1 MKRASYFALLAS
13 IPLMGAVPEAPPQFC
28 VENIC
33 TGSPSSGSYTVR
45 DDFEGGSLDKA
56 WTTQVE
62 GGANTGVSIS
72 TDVALSGTHSV
83 KSVITRDSAG
93 DFRAEVRHAAGK
105 PAGVSLW
112 NQDVWYAVSIYLP
125 NNFVTSS
132 GRDILVQ
139 WHSFD
144 WLEPT
149 PTPEQKTS
157 PVFGIQV
164 RNGNWEIIRRPN
176 AGQPSLEATQESYTT
191 DIGPYNKGQWNNW
204 VCRIR
209 WHWTNGQSQCW
220 LNGQE
225 VYNVNGGNSA
235 NDIYPPYFKFGNY
248 RVANKADAGEPG
260 VSPRI
265 VYFDN
270 ARIQFSGGSLDA
282 MLR

>member
-13 IPLMGAVPEAPPQFC
+13 VPLMGAVPEAPPQFC

-33 TGSPSSGSYTVR
+33 TGSISPGSYTVR
-45 DDFEGGSLDKA
+45 DDFEAASLDKT
-56 WTTQVE
+56 WTTQLD
-62 GGANTGVSIS
+62 GGANTGISLS
-72 TDVALSGTHSV
+72 TDVALSGKQSI
-83 KSVITRDSAG
+83 KSVITRDSAD

-105 PAGVSLW
+105 PSGVSVW
-112 NQDVWYAVSIYLP
+112 NQDIWYAISIYLP
-125 NNFVTSS
+125 NDFATSS

-144 WLEPT
+144 WLEPVD
-149 PTPEQKTS
+149 ESKTS

-164 RNGNWEIIRRPN
+164 RDGDWEIIRRPN
-176 AGQPSLEATQESYTT
+176 AAQPSTPATQESYTT
-191 DIGPYNKGQWNNW
+191 TIGPYKKGQWNNW

-209 WHWTNGQSQCW
+209 WHWINGQSQCW

-235 NDIYPPYFKFGNY
+235 NDTNAPYWKFGNY
-248 RVANKADAGEPG
+248 RVANKTDAGEAG

-270 ARIQFSGGSLDA
+270 ARAQFSGGSFEA
-282 MLR
+282 MAQ